1 MSITK
6 SHPQNITSPNG
17 NSLAIY
23 KDSSS
28 NLLYLKDING
38 IISPL
43 TDSISAFNRRLFSQT
58 ADGTDITNTTDETNL
73 IGTGEGS
80 LSVPANSF
88 QVGYSYNFKM
98 GGIVSNNGGS
108 DTIRIRVE
116 SVNGGSPVALAD
128 SGVQAMP
135 SLTNETFVL
144 DLNFTIR
151 QIGGEGTASVLTY
164 GTMFFAKSSSGSLEG
179 FEFRTL
185 ENTNFDTT
193 VSQTLSVTAEWG
205 DANINNSIQSQYAT
219 LVQDY

>member
-17 NSLAIY
+17 NSLALY
-23 KDSSS
+23 KDSLT
-28 NLLYLKDING
+28 NALYLKDING

-58 ADGTDITNTTDETNL
+58 ADGTDITNTTDETSL
-73 IGTGEGS
+73 IGTGQGS

-98 GGIVSNNGGS
+98 GGVVSNNGGS
-108 DTIRIRVE
+108 DTIRIRIKAVD
-116 SVNGGSPVALAD
+116 GGSPITLAD
-128 SGVQAMP
+128 SGVQGMP
-135 SLTNETFVL
+135 SLSDETFVL

-151 QIGGEGTASVLTY
+151 QIGGQGTASILTY
-164 GTMFFAKSSSGSLEG
+164 GTMFYAKSSSGSLEG

-193 VSQTLSVTAEWG
+193 VLQTLSITAEWG
-205 DANINNSIQSQYAT
+205 DANENNSIQSQYAT